1 MKEKKL
7 EENGDIKKDF
17 PNQKSSVLKNIS
29 DKDADHKQAIWD
41 MYAYYGE
48 PSPYMFKKIKL

>member
-7 EENGDIKKDF
+7 EESGDIRKDF
-17 PNQKSSVLKNIS
+17 QSRKNLVSKNIT